1 MNGTDADAAGG
12 GSPLLDIVAAPLA
25 SPRFS
30 NACSRTREAPNCT
43 TVIGT
48 HISTPAAQP
57 RYQTAG
63 FVRGNERPS
72 WMKFFAVSKGCFIF
86 CFSSCDVFLWDGIV
100 SVVVVVIPGSTSQ
113 KRLLFV
119 LAAAGD
125 RVRVPS
131 GNYFESIVCAFRA
144 CRGIGRTETRK
155 RKRGFL
161 EKRRFAR
168 RFEEQ

>member
-1 MNGTDADAAGG
+1 M
-12 GSPLLDIVAAPLA
+12 GSGMLNMGALRPYSGPGEI
-25 SPRFS
+25 
-30 NACSRTREAPNCT
+30 
-43 TVIGT
+43 I
-48 HISTPAAQP
+48 PAL
-57 RYQTAG
+57 
-63 FVRGNERPS
+63 
-72 WMKFFAVSKGCFIF
+72 CFIF

-131 GNYFESIVCAFRA
+131 GNYFETIVCAFRA